1 MLGILAEGRELEV
14 GAPRVVGRGNLH
26 GQGTIEED
34 FIGTLDPGRGNLSTF
49 KKGDLKINGFNT

>member
-26 GQGTIEED
+26 GQGTIEK
-34 FIGTLDPGRGNLSTF
+34 TLDPGRGNLSTF
-49 KKGDLKINGFNT
+49 KKGELKINGFNT

>member
-34 FIGTLDPGRGNLSTF
+34 FRSGKGKSFSTF
-49 KKGDLKINGFNT
+49 KKEN